1 MVFSECV
8 VLKMLIFKKSP
19 SCGITTVNVMKDIM
33 SRIKY
38 KSRPDWMIV
47 SKEDYE
53 ELKKLV

>member
-1 MVFSECV
+1 M
-8 VLKMLIFKKSP
+8 LKKLIFKKSP
-19 SCGITTVNVMKDIM
+19 SCGITTVNVMKDIV

-38 KSRPDWMIV
+38 KSRPDWMII